1 MENQNTN
8 SNGLPNNQGMPMPG
22 PQPAPQS
29 TPVNQPNYQG
39 QPMQQPQVQQQ
50 AAPIQ
55 QNNNPAFAQ
64 PTQQGQAFAS
74 GQVSNPVMQQG
85 QPMQQQFQQQPNFQ
99 QSQPTQNR
107 PMQQPGQPMMP
118 GQRPM
123 PRTTVPGGPNPKRL
137 ILGCLGFFFFS
148 VILFVLFVIAFVSQ
162 TSASGE
168 NGLASAL
175 GVNPAEFTNTLILMT
190 NLIFGVVV
198 MITFFVSV
206 FGLFR
211 AGMSPKTDKVAR
223 SSGYKQAGIAG
234 IILLI
239 MTMLWVF
246 VYIYLSGKKVDIAP
260 KQNTTTGI
268 ITEPEVT
275 TKLVAPVDVKFD
287 ATKIPYNPSRIE
299 ITFYQ
304 WDFGDG
310 GSSTSPTVTHTYREV
325 GQYNVKLTVTARDK
339 TNNQT
344 VTQNFDKLV
353 TVSDVKVTADFSA
366 SPESGPAP
374 LKVDFD
380 ASSSSSPAGEITAYE
395 WDFKGQN
402 SFRDATGEKVSYT
415 FDREGDYQV
424 KLRITDNKGQSA
436 TVTKTISAGGPDLPV
451 ADIDIPTDSGK
462 YFVSKQL
469 TFLGEK
475 STTPNGEIKKYEW
488 DFGDGS
494 PKATTRTA
502 THTYKTA
509 GLYEVILRVT
519 DSDGKIGTNSQKIKL
534 EVAESAPE
542 AVITTQ
548 PAINDKDKTL
558 AGQVPF
564 TVNFSADQS
573 IDSDNNIVEYK
584 WDFDGDDKID
594 AAGANVSYVYKTAGS
609 YNASLTAIDSANN
622 QSTATLVVNVA
633 AQDLTA
639 RLTADKVEGN
649 SPLTVTL
656 DATSSSYPDGQITSY
671 EWDFG
676 DGSAKR
682 IDAAKVSYKYESI
695 GTFKASVV
703 AKASDGKTDSAEI
716 IINVRPIALQACYTP
731 DVEEGPAPLTIELDP
746 RCSQGAVSKYLW
758 DFGDGETSRTR
769 KPTHTFDKPG
779 SYKVTLEV
787 TDNQNVVNTFSKNI
801 LVTGEVTP

>member
-1 MENQNTN
+1 MENQNNNFNTN
-8 SNGLPNNQGMPMPG
+8 IGSQGIPMPG
-22 PQPAPQS
+22 PQNQQPLNQVVQPQ
-29 TPVNQPNYQG
+29 N
-39 QPMQQPQVQQQ
+39 QQPQAQPASQPSVQQSQPQFAQTSNSGQ
-50 AAPIQ
+50 AANQ
-55 QNNNPAFAQ
+55 LNY
-64 PTQQGQAFAS
+64 QQGQAMAS
-74 GQVSNPVMQQG
+74 GQVSNPIMQQISG
-85 QPMQQQFQQQPNFQ
+85 
-99 QSQPTQNR
+99 
-107 PMQQPGQPMMP
+107 QPGQTPRGPINQPQPFNPRPGQPLPP
-118 GQRPM
+118 GQRPLARPM
-123 PRTTVPGGPNPKRL
+123 NGGPNPKKL

-148 VILFVLFVIAFVSQ
+148 IILFVLFVIAFVSQ

-168 NGLASAL
+168 NGLAAAL
-175 GVNPAEFTNTLILMT
+175 GVNPGEFTNTLILMT
-190 NLIFGVVV
+190 NLIFGGVV
-198 MITFFVSV
+198 MITFFIAV

-211 AGMSPKTDKVAR
+211 AGMSPKTDRVAR
-223 SSGYKQAGIAG
+223 SGGYKQAGIAG
-234 IILLI
+234 AILLI

-246 VYIYLSGKKVDIAP
+246 VYIYLSGKKVNIAP
-260 KQNTTTGI
+260 KENTTNGI
-268 ITEPEVT
+268 FTEPEIT
-275 TKLVAPVDVKFD
+275 TRLVAPVDIRFD
-287 ATKIPYNPSRIE
+287 ASKIPYNPNRIE
-299 ITFYQ
+299 LTFYQ

-310 GSSTSPTVTHTYREV
+310 GSSTSPVVTHTYREV

-339 TNNQT
+339 NTNET
-344 VTQNFDKLV
+344 LTQNFDKLV

-374 LKVDFD
+374 LKVDFNAD
-380 ASSSSSPAGEITAYE
+380 LSSSPAGEITTYE

-436 TVTKTISAGGPDLPV
+436 IVTKTISAGGPDLPV
-451 ADIDIPTDSGK
+451 ATIEIPSDSGK
-462 YFVSKQL
+462 YFVGKQL

-502 THTYKTA
+502 THSYKSA

-519 DSDGKIGTNSQKIKL
+519 DQENKIGTTSQKIQL
-534 EVAESAPE
+534 EIAESSPQA
-542 AVITTQ
+542 IISTQ
-548 PAINDKDKTL
+548 PAFNEKDQVL
-558 AGQVPF
+558 SGQVPF
-564 TVNFSADQS
+564 TVNFSAEKSTDP
-573 IDSDNNIVEYK
+573 DNNIVEYK
-584 WDFDGDDKID
+584 WDFDGDDQVD

-609 YNASLTAIDSANN
+609 YNATLTAIDSANN
-622 QSTATLVVNVA
+622 NSVASLVVKVA

-649 SPLTVTL
+649 APLTVKF
-656 DATSSSYPDGQITSY
+656 DSTSSSYPDGQITSY

-682 IDAAKVSYKYESI
+682 IDAAQVSYKYEAI
-695 GTFKASVV
+695 GTFTARVT
-703 AKASDGKTDSAEI
+703 AKASDGKTDTAEI
-716 IINVRPIALQACYTP
+716 VINVRPIALQACFTP
-731 DVEEGPAPLTIELDP
+731 DIEQGPAPLTVELDP

-769 KPTHTFDKPG
+769 RPTHTFDKAG
-779 SYKVTLEV
+779 SYQVTLEV